1 MANKYFNVKQ
11 GLTTG
16 NITLDASTSNIDANN
31 VTLTGNL
38 SAVDLNLSGNLTS
51 NLIPNA
57 NVTLNLGNSA
67 SRFNNAYIRSVIA
80 SSNVKIG
87 TQTLSANTDGVIFSS
102 NLFADTGTFS
112 NVSVTNKL
120 EITSTEQATSTQT
133 GSITTAGGVG
143 VEKDLYVGG
152 AIHLANN
159 NGGTTSKVSLAYN
172 DLVSGLEFNFN
183 G

>member
-11 GLTTG
+11 GLSTG
-16 NITLDASTSNIDANN
+16 NITLDASTSNIEANN

-57 NVTLNLGNSA
+57 NVTLNLGNNA
-67 SRFNNAYIRSVIA
+67 ARFNNAYVRSVIV

-87 TQTLSANTDGVIFSS
+87 TQTLSANTEGVVFS
-102 NLFADTGTFS
+102 G
-112 NVSVTNKL
+112 NVYANNIAVS
-120 EITSTEQATSTQT
+120 STEQATSTQT
-133 GSITTAGGVG
+133 GSITTPGGVG
-143 VEKDLYVGG
+143 IEKDLYVGG

-172 DLVSGLEFNFN
+172 ELVSGLEFNFN

>member
-11 GLTTG
+11 GLSTG
-16 NITLDASTSNIDANN
+16 NITLDASTSNIEANN

-57 NVTLNLGNSA
+57 NVTLNLGNTA
-67 SRFNNAYIRSVIA
+67 ARFNNAYVRSVIA

-87 TQTLSANTDGVIFSS
+87 TQTLSANTEGVVFS
-102 NLFADTGTFS
+102 G
-112 NVSVTNKL
+112 NVYANNIAVS
-120 EITSTEQATSTQT
+120 STEQATSTQT
-133 GSITTAGGVG
+133 GSITTPGGVG
-143 VEKDLYVGG
+143 IEKDLYVGG

-172 DLVSGLEFNFN
+172 ELVSGLEFNFN